1 MYGGERW
8 IIKKAECQ
16 RIDAF
21 ELWCWR
27 RLLKVPWTAKRSN
40 QSILNVHYKD
50 WCWSSNPLATWYEE
64 LTHWKR
70 PWCWE
75 RLKSRGEGS
84 DSGWDDWIASVAR
97 RTRIWANSRR
107 WWRTGK
113 PGRLQ
118 FMGVQSQTQVTGNIE
133 PTQHFYYCNLTVELN
148 KGTKYVFTHVIMI
161 STPHFFVWICVFSD
175 MTFPLP
181 VGLLVAF
188 LWWAFIADEFF
199 HPLCVCGNGF
209 FPPFYI
215 ICISLCLSYY
225 LNLLVFSLALF
236 PNFFT
241 FLCDTLF
248 FSFGRCKFLSL
259 AWRNW
264 IILCIHV
271 LPFVFLELDVDWDS
285 WRTLYQHILLDLYL
299 FHFLLKSPIAF
310 QSSNSNCSYL
320 IDRKSNHLLSNN
332 VMSCGLVLF
341 SY

>member
-1 MYGGERW
+1 M
-8 IIKKAECQ
+8 
-16 RIDAF
+16 
-21 ELWCWR
+21 
-27 RLLKVPWTAKRSN
+27 LKVKFQSFCHLMQRGNSLEKTLMLGKVEVKRRRQWQRMRWLDSISGSKDKDLGKLQEMVKDREAWQAAVHGGAK
-40 QSILNVHYKD
+40 
-50 WCWSSNPLATWYEE
+50 
-64 LTHWKR
+64 
-70 PWCWE
+70 
-75 RLKSRGEGS
+75 
-84 DSGWDDWIASVAR
+84 
-97 RTRIWANSRR
+97 
-107 WWRTGK
+107 
-113 PGRLQ
+113 
-118 FMGVQSQTQVTGNIE
+118 SQTQVTSNIE